1 MRFDQEIY
9 EFALLKGDL
18 LIYSKELIRAL
29 KTNSQLIK
37 HSFHS
42 VLLGDK
48 DLQHHVSSLEIKFI
62 ENTTSIKMLVSYKGK
77 SHIMCYYLPLCC

>member
-29 KTNSQLIK
+29 ETNSQLIK
-37 HSFHS
+37 QSSHS
-42 VLLGDK
+42 VLLEEK
-48 DLQHHVSSLEIKFI
+48 DLQHHVSSLEMVSI
-62 ENTTSIKMLVSYKGK
+62 ENAISIKMLVSYKGK
-77 SHIMCYYLPLCC
+77 SHIMCYY